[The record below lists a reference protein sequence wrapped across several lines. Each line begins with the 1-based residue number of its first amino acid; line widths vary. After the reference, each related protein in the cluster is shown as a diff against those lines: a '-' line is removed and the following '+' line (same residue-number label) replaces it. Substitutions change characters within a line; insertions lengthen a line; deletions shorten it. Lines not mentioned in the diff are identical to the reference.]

1 MYDDTKNNK
10 TMYGSHNTFTA
21 YPVRRWYMHILQPF
35 ARCQRTTIEQQI
47 ACGARAFD
55 LRVRFDGKG
64 GLVACHGLVE
74 YKADVPAVV
83 ARLENAG
90 CCYRIILEN
99 VMGGR
104 KVASDDLDRL
114 KAIFLTKEFPH
125 CLYVSDKRSWNT
137 TYNIHC
143 KIRLGE
149 QNRHGGTGCIIPR
162 LWVRKY
168 KYYKAQHAANLDT
181 ETIHYYDFVDIK

>member
-55 LRVRFDGKG
+55 LRVRFGKG
-64 GLVACHGLVE
+64 GILIPCHGLVE
-74 YKADVPAVV
+74 YKAYVPYIV
-83 ARLENAG
+83 ALLEERD
-90 CCYRIILEN
+90 CYYRIILEN

-104 KVASDDLDRL
+104 KTAADDLDRL
-114 KAIFLTKEFPH
+114 KAMFLDGEHPH
-125 CLYVSDKRSWNT
+125 CLYVSDKRSWKT
-137 TYNIHC
+137 TYNPHC
-143 KIRLGE
+143 PIRLKE
-149 QNRHGGTGCIIPR
+149 QNRHGGTGCVIPR

-168 KYYKAQHAANLDT
+168 GRDRYRNSLNLKCDADT
-181 ETIHYYDFVDIK
+181 VYWYDFV